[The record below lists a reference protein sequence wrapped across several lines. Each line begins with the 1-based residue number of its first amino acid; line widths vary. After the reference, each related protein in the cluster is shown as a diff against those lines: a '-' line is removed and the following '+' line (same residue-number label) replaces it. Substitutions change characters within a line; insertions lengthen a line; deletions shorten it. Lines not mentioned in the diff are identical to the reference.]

1 MRLGGI
7 ATHLKQLMRPVIL
20 YIFLSLFF
28 VNALQGQEK
37 KLIQLSGRI
46 KDELLNPLPF
56 SQILVLNNY
65 RGALT
70 NIYGNFSLVVE
81 EADSILISAVG
92 YKNRYMQIPVNL
104 PSNFLNIEV
113 IMRIDTLVIAE
124 ARIYP
129 WKTYEEFKDAFV
141 NLKLPTDEMEKA
153 RRNIALIRTQIIMDH
168 EPSARA
174 NFQHIMEQQYQ
185 QTFIQGQLPS
195 YQLLNP
201 FAWAKF
207 FKALKRGDFKSDWK
221 EKEEKR
227 IEDYENGR
235 NLE

>member
-1 MRLGGI
+1 MKNISL
-7 ATHLKQLMRPVIL
+7 LV
-20 YIFLSLFF
+20 FLFSFLAS
-28 VNALQGQEK
+28 ALQAQDK
-37 KLIQLSGRI
+37 KLIQLSGTVM
-46 KDELLNPLPF
+46 DELLSPMPF
-56 SQILVLNNY
+56 AHILVLNNY

-70 NIYGNFSLVVE
+70 NNYGNFSVVVE
-81 EADSILISAVG
+81 ESDSVLISSVG
-92 YKNRYMQIPVNL
+92 YKHRYIVIPENL
-104 PSNFLNIEV
+104 PTNFLIIEIV
-113 IMRIDTLVIAE
+113 LRVDTLVIAE

-129 WKTYEEFKDAFV
+129 WKSYEEFKEAFV
-141 NLKLPTDEMEKA
+141 NLKLPTDDMEKA

-207 FKALKRGDFKSDWK
+207 FQALKRGDFKKKD
-221 EKEEKR
+221 
-227 IEDYENGR
+227 
-235 NLE
+235 